1 MLKILESMSAQTQ
14 SAQTNRQ
21 KELRK
26 ALRVLAPLIPLS
38 ESEPVL
44 ERASKLT
51 RANLSIGAAIWLA
64 LVAHIRHRFTDYD
77 ELLGEGY
84 DRDAARHFVVDATEE
99 VLQDWGCLKRI
110 DVEAEK

>member
-1 MLKILESMSAQTQ
+1 MSSQTH
-14 SAQTNRQ
+14 RQ
-21 KELRK
+21 QELRK
-26 ALRVLAPLIPLS
+26 ALRALAPLIPFS

-44 ERASKLT
+44 ERAAKLT
-51 RANLSIGAAIWLA
+51 RAHLGIAASVWLA

-99 VLQDWGCLKRI
+99 ILQDWGCNRRI
-110 DVEAEK
+110 DVEAEEE